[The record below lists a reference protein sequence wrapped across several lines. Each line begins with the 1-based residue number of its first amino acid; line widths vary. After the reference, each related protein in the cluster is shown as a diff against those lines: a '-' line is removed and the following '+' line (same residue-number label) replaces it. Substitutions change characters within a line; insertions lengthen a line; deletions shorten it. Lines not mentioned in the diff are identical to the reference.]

1 MQRVDSSGERL
12 NRFFDALDQ
21 GLRPARLE
29 TKPAMPLESDAA
41 YACPC
46 CFEQN
51 YVAVDPSG
59 GRRQRFVEDCP
70 VCCRPIAFDVGFD
83 AEGEPV
89 VFSAEAD

>member
-1 MQRVDSSGERL
+1 VREVYVQRFLGPSAE
-12 NRFFDALDQ
+12 
-21 GLRPARLE
+21 GLRAGIPERE
-29 TKPAMPLESDAA
+29 GMPLESDAA
-41 YACPC
+41 YHCPS

-70 VCCRPIAFDVGFD
+70 VCCRPIAFEVGFD

-89 VFSAEAD
+89 VFSAEAE